1 MNGSHVPWTT
11 LVPEKFR
18 LYKPFCSKVIDEIKE
33 CSEKEAKN
41 AYNNTILYTQYLLK
55 KLILSLEHKNAIVF
69 FASDH
74 GESTGESGY
83 YGHGFMLPEDKRK
96 IRDQINPAFMIWMSD
111 KFRKQHKK
119 EYEAL
124 KNNSEKT
131 MKHNILF
138 HSILDILGIK
148 SSIIDKRNSIFRD
161 EFIGMQKKIDIA
173 IKKNNIIIDRFKNN
187 KLIFHLKDTDPI
199 LNTKYS
205 IVMKFSTKLNK
216 INFYINDLYKNK
228 NYLNRVKYR
237 VIYHDKILLEKDLA
251 DDKKEL
257 VSVRFIDD
265 DRNIT
270 IEVEAQ
276 KGIENGWAWGVASKI
291 EVDFIKDKSI

>member
-1 MNGSHVPWTT
+1 
-11 LVPEKFR
+11 
-18 LYKPFCSKVIDEIKE
+18 
-33 CSEKEAKN
+33 
-41 AYNNTILYTQYLLK
+41 
-55 KLILSLEHKNAIVF
+55 
-69 FASDH
+69 
-74 GESTGESGY
+74 
-83 YGHGFMLPEDKRK
+83 
-96 IRDQINPAFMIWMSD
+96 
-111 KFRKQHKK
+111 
-119 EYEAL
+119 
-124 KNNSEKT
+124 
-131 MKHNILF
+131 
-138 HSILDILGIK
+138 
-148 SSIIDKRNSIFRD
+148 
-161 EFIGMQKKIDIA
+161 
-173 IKKNNIIIDRFKNN
+173 
-187 KLIFHLKDTDPI
+187 
-199 LNTKYS
+199 
-205 IVMKFSTKLNK
+205 MKFSTKLNK